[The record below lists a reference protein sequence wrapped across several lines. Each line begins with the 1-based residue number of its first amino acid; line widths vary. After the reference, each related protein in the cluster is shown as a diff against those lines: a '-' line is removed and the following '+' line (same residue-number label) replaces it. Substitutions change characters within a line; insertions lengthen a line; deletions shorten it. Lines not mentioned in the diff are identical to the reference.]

1 MIFFYI
7 ISIISIFI
15 LIEYRKMAAPRI
27 NILSNILMG
36 LLILPLVTLCWAS
49 KFIFTKADSC
59 MLRLLY
65 NNQFKREHCLR
76 TNAIRRNAINVLNY
90 DSANLRINIVQS
102 RLK

>member
-27 NILSNILMG
+27 NILPNILMG

-49 KFIFTKADSC
+49 
-59 MLRLLY
+59 
-65 NNQFKREHCLR
+65 
-76 TNAIRRNAINVLNY
+76 TNVSSFSQKLTLVCCVSYITTNLNE
-90 DSANLRINIVQS
+90 NTV
-102 RLK
+102 